1 MYERASRS
9 RKQTKL
15 KMTMTVTVD
24 SSSHNGSGSA
34 EVVGVV
40 VGVMA
45 ARRAEL
51 SVGNG
56 GLMEARR
63 VAFCMVGGCFHPML
77 VYNPLQ
83 L

>member
-9 RKQTKL
+9 RKQTEL
-15 KMTMTVTVD
+15 KMTMTVTMY
-24 SSSHNGSGSA
+24 SSSHNGRSSV
-34 EVVGVV
+34 EVVGMVLVV
-40 VGVMA
+40 VA

-77 VYNPLQ
+77 VNNPLQ

>member
-1 MYERASRS
+1 MYERARRS

-15 KMTMTVTVD
+15 KMTTIIAVY
-24 SSSHNGSGSA
+24 SSSQSSICSV
-34 EVVGVV
+34 EVVGVLV
-40 VGVMA
+40 AVI
-45 ARRAEL
+45 RRAEL

-56 GLMEARR
+56 GLMEAGQ

-77 VYNPLQ
+77 EYNLLQ